1 MKDMKYWK
9 IKALCACRKV
19 YRLIFKPNITNNY
32 LFSRTD
38 DFVEITGQKASDL
51 IYDKIMTGA
60 PLMIARYGEIEIRA
74 LGNVYT
80 IRDNKT
86 LLKKVVEFIQY
97 KSLPFWWDKESML
110 ALSNNA
116 GVFPVNNEII
126 QHYFEV
132 MLNAAEDVD
141 ILGSWQG
148 KEVLFEKELKLAKR
162 IKLRDIEPYYH
173 ECPWSRALKGKK
185 VLVIHPFAETIE
197 KQYQKHKVL
206 YENKDVLPDFELTTL
221 KAVQSIAGTQTEFL
235 DWFEALE
242 SMKEKIKK
250 IDFDIAI
257 LGCGAYG
264 FVLASYIK
272 KLGKQAIHMGGP
284 TQILFGIKGK
294 RWDDHPIIS
303 KFYNE
308 HWVTPNNIEKP
319 QGANKVE
326 NGCYW

>member
-1 MKDMKYWK
+1 MNRLQ
-9 IKALCACRKV
+9 IKALLACRKL
-19 YRLIFKPNITNNY
+19 YRIVFKPNLSNNY
-32 LFSRTD
+32 LFSRTN

-51 IYDKIMTGA
+51 IYAKIITGA
-60 PLMIARYGEIEIRA
+60 PLMIARYGEIEIKA
-74 LGNVYT
+74 LGNIYA
-80 IRDNKT
+80 INENKN
-86 LLKKVVEFIQY
+86 LIKKVVDFIQY
-97 KSLPFWWDKESML
+97 KSLPFWWDEDTMS

-116 GVFPVNNEII
+116 GLFPINQEIV
-126 QHYFEV
+126 QHYYEV
-132 MLNAAEDVD
+132 MLKAANDVD

-148 KEVLFEKELKLAKR
+148 KEILFEKDLKAARR
-162 IKLRDIEPYYH
+162 IKLRDIEPYYY
-173 ECPWSRALKGKK
+173 ERPWSRALRGKK
-185 VLVIHPFAETIE
+185 VLVIHPFVETIE

-206 YENKDVLPDFELTTL
+206 YENIDVLPDFELITL
-221 KAVQSIAGTQTEFL
+221 KAVQSIAGTQTEFA

-272 KLGKQAIHMGGP
+272 NLGKQAIHMGGP

-294 RWDDHPIIS
+294 RWDDHPVIS

-308 HWVTPNNIEKP
+308 YWVIPNSIEKP

>member
-1 MKDMKYWK
+1 MNRLQ
-9 IKALCACRKV
+9 IKALLACRKL
-19 YRLIFKPNITNNY
+19 YRIVFKPNLSNNY
-32 LFSRTD
+32 LFSRTN

-51 IYDKIMTGA
+51 IYAKIIAGA
-60 PLMIARYGEIEIRA
+60 PLMIARYGEIEIKA
-74 LGNVYT
+74 LGNIYA
-80 IRDNKT
+80 INENKN
-86 LLKKVVEFIQY
+86 LIKKVVDFIQY
-97 KSLPFWWDKESML
+97 KSLPFWWDEDTMS

-116 GVFPVNNEII
+116 GLFPINQEIV
-126 QHYFEV
+126 QHYYEV
-132 MLNAAEDVD
+132 MLKAANDVD

-148 KEVLFEKELKLAKR
+148 KEILFEKDLKAARR
-162 IKLRDIEPYYH
+162 IKLRDIEPYYY
-173 ECPWSRALKGKK
+173 ERPWSRALRGKK
-185 VLVIHPFAETIE
+185 VLVIHPFVETIE

-206 YENKDVLPDFELTTL
+206 YENIDVLPDFELITL
-221 KAVQSIAGTQTEFL
+221 KAVQSIAGTQTEFA

-272 KLGKQAIHMGGP
+272 NLGKQAIHMGGP

-294 RWDDHPIIS
+294 RWDDHPVIS

-308 HWVTPNNIEKP
+308 YWVIPNSIEKP

>member
-1 MKDMKYWK
+1 MNRLQ
-9 IKALCACRKV
+9 IKALLACRKL
-19 YRLIFKPNITNNY
+19 YRIVFKPNLSNNY
-32 LFSRTD
+32 LFSRTN

-51 IYDKIMTGA
+51 IYAKIITGA
-60 PLMIARYGEIEIRA
+60 PLMIARYGEIEIKA
-74 LGNVYT
+74 LGNIYA
-80 IRDNKT
+80 INENKN
-86 LLKKVVEFIQY
+86 LIKKVVDFIQY
-97 KSLPFWWDKESML
+97 KSLPFWWDEDTMS

-116 GVFPVNNEII
+116 GLFPINQEIV
-126 QHYFEV
+126 QHYYEV
-132 MLNAAEDVD
+132 MLKAANDVD

-148 KEVLFEKELKLAKR
+148 KEILFEKDLKAARR
-162 IKLRDIEPYYH
+162 IKLRDIEPYYY
-173 ECPWSRALKGKK
+173 ERPWSRALRGKK
-185 VLVIHPFAETIE
+185 VLVIHPFVETIE

-206 YENKDVLPDFELTTL
+206 YENIDVLPDFELITL
-221 KAVQSIAGTQTEFL
+221 KAVQSIAGTQTEFT

-272 KLGKQAIHMGGP
+272 NLGKQAIHMGGP

-294 RWDDHPIIS
+294 RWDDHPVIS

-308 HWVTPNNIEKP
+308 YWVIPNSIEKP

>member
-1 MKDMKYWK
+1 MNRLQ
-9 IKALCACRKV
+9 IKALRACRKL
-19 YRLIFKPNITNNY
+19 YRVVFNPNLSSNY

-51 IYDKIMTGA
+51 IYAKIMTGS
-60 PLMIARYGEIEIRA
+60 PLMIARYGEIEIKA
-74 LGNVYT
+74 LGNIYA
-80 IRDNKT
+80 INENKN
-86 LLKKVVEFIQY
+86 LIKKVVDFIQY
-97 KSLPFWWDKESML
+97 KSLPFWWDEDTMS

-116 GVFPVNNEII
+116 GLFPINQEIV
-126 QHYFEV
+126 QHYYEV
-132 MLNAAEDVD
+132 MLKAANDVD

-148 KEVLFEKELKLAKR
+148 KEILFEKDLKAARR
-162 IKLRDIEPYYH
+162 IKLRDIEPYYY
-173 ECPWSRALKGKK
+173 ERPWSRALRGKK
-185 VLVIHPFAETIE
+185 VLVIHPFVETIE

-206 YENKDVLPDFELTTL
+206 YENIDVLPDFELITL
-221 KAVQSIAGTQTEFL
+221 KAVQSIAGTQTEFA

-272 KLGKQAIHMGGP
+272 NLGKQAIHMGGP

-308 HWVTPNNIEKP
+308 HWVIPSHIEKP
-319 QGANKVE
+319 HGANKVE